1 MKKLVFCC
9 ALAGAL
15 FSADASTKAVIEKV
29 TVGEKASG
37 ESAHAVTVSLTDEEM
52 AMLQKMRGGD
62 AAEKIRNAIHDRTGG
77 VFVLC
82 RFDLKAGADRKAY
95 VGKTLDVVPTVR
107 NEEGCRDYTLLE
119 DAKTDWD
126 APQRFGERTLWMLER
141 WDSVDA
147 LKAHLQT
154 PHMKAF
160 GPTVRD
166 MRENGTFHVLQ
177 EVPRD

>member
-1 MKKLVFCC
+1 MTEQPVKF
-9 ALAGAL
+9 ARAQ
-15 FSADASTKAVIEKV
+15 TEH
-29 TVGEKASG
+29 GEI
-37 ESAHAVTVSLTDEEM
+37 D
-52 AMLQKMRGGD
+52 
-62 AAEKIRNAIHDRTGG
+62 HD
-77 VFVLC
+77 
-82 RFDLKAGADRKAY
+82 ADRKAY

-107 NEEGCRDYTLLE
+107 NEKGCRVYTLLE

-141 WDSVDA
+141 WDSIDA

-166 MRENGTFHVLQ
+166 MREKGTFHVLQ